1 MKRALFP
8 GTFDPFTNGHLDII
22 RKGLRMFDEIIVA
35 VGVNASK
42 KEMFPLEYR
51 IRWIEQVFQDEP
63 RVKVAAYSGLTI
75 EFCRET
81 GSEFILRGLRSIVDF
96 EYERQIAHVN
106 EQLYPEVQSVF
117 VISEQQYSII
127 SSTIVRDLI
136 RHRADFRQYLPSAV
150 TVEEA
155 LPE

>member
-22 RKGLRMFDEIIVA
+22 RKGLRIFDEIVVA
-35 VGVNASK
+35 IGVNAGK
-42 KEMFPLEYR
+42 NEMFPLEYR
-51 IRWIEQVFQDEP
+51 RRWIEDVFKEEK

-75 EFCRET
+75 DFCRET

-96 EYERQIAHVN
+96 EYEKQIAHVN
-106 EQLYPEVQSVF
+106 EQLFPGVQSVF
-117 VISEQQYSII
+117 VISEQEYSVI

-136 RHRADFRQYLPSAV
+136 RHRADFRQYLPLAV
-150 TVEEA
+150 KVEEV
-155 LPE
+155 LHG